1 MLMLFEEDV
10 SMRISCRRIG
20 VFAAVLMIG
29 VCGRI
34 ASAQAAGDA
43 VQVNPAQVFGNM
55 IRTAE
60 RDAVGLAE
68 AMPEDKYGFA
78 PSQDLF
84 KAEQG
89 TKFTGVRTFGQQVAH
104 IAASNYEWL
113 QAMGLEKDKDPAAIE
128 KVATKAEALKAL
140 KESFAAA
147 EKAAAMITPQ
157 NAFEGMGPKKTT
169 TRAGLAGA
177 MAWHTM
183 DHYGQMVVYGR
194 MNGVVPPGSR

>member
-1 MLMLFEEDV
+1 
-10 SMRISCRRIG
+10 MRVSCRRVG
-20 VFAAVLMIG
+20 VFAAVLLVGI
-29 VCGRI
+29 CGRM
-34 ASAQAAGDA
+34 ALAQAAEA
-43 VQVNPAQVFGNM
+43 VQVNPAQVYGNM

-68 AMPEDKYGFA
+68 AMPEDKYNFA

-84 KAEQG
+84 KAE
-89 TKFTGVRTFGQQVAH
+89 TTEFKGVRTFGQQVAH

-113 QAMGLEKDKDPAAIE
+113 QVMGLEKDKSPSTIE
-128 KVATKAEALKAL
+128 LLTTKAEALKAL

-157 NAFEGMGPKKTT
+157 NAFEGLGPKKTT

-177 MAWHTM
+177 IAWHTM